1 MNRIN
6 CYIQYK
12 LCNLISRST
21 SFYVLNDK
29 LIVGNN
35 IYHKMLFLTQGIKM
49 SLFNLNYNLIDYI
62 KVRLIIDK

>member
-1 MNRIN
+1 MQFNFLQ
-6 CYIQYK
+6 YI
-12 LCNLISRST
+12 
-21 SFYVLNDK
+21 YVLNDK
-29 LIVGNN
+29 LLEITY